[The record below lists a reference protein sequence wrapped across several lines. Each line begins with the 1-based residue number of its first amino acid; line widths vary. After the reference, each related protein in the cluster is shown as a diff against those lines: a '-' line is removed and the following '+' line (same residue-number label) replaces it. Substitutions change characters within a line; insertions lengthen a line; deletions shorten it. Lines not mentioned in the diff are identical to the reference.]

1 MNFGC
6 TKCLECPKCY
16 NHVNFVNVEIK
27 GQKYFVLECSYCMW
41 NSKSMGIFGQLFED
55 IFYPAK
61 DCFRNQVK
69 ERGEFLTD
77 QASYL
82 CQPNEDQRKQADL
95 ETKNKRKVMLNTNHT
110 GIKAQTE
117 VGPGKLEPF
126 KFELLKEVFDA
137 NLAQCLELKTYDKIG
152 KGVKLTGDGLQFK
165 SESKIA
171 LAEPTEADGKTP

>member
-69 ERGEFLTD
+69 ERGEFLSD

-95 ETKNKRKVMLNTNHT
+95 ETKNKRKVMLMTNHT

-137 NLAQCLELKTYDKIG
+137 NLEQCLELKTYDKIG
-152 KGVKLTGDGLQFK
+152 KGVKLTGDALPVQ
-165 SESKIA
+165 SENKIA
-171 LAEPTEADGKTP
+171 IAEPTEADGKIP